1 MTRIPPSLEPLC
13 RAPRTESIPHV
24 LLCNLRQ
31 AGEVVVRCS
40 VQRVESVE
48 PERLVIRVTDG
59 TDDRSVSIGEDCL
72 SLFANVHSL
81 SELVEV
87 KGAWD
92 VGRVVGKSSLH
103 VGAAAFG
110 GVASARCSVG
120 GEVALMCL
128 MCICFVCLLCNCSDV
143 YTDPSGQYDSNDAI
157 ESVKSPMACN
167 CTLSR

>member
-1 MTRIPPSLEPLC
+1 MKFFNLNKHNGIIQYTTRSSFLILPPECSISLELRRQWKLVTRIPPSLEPLC
-13 RAPRTESIPHV
+13 HAPRTESIPHV

-59 TDDRSVSIGEDCL
+59 TDERSVTIGEDCL

-87 KGAWD
+87 RGA
-92 VGRVVGKSSLH
+92 
-103 VGAAAFG
+103 
-110 GVASARCSVG
+110 
-120 GEVALMCL
+120 
-128 MCICFVCLLCNCSDV
+128 
-143 YTDPSGQYDSNDAI
+143 
-157 ESVKSPMACN
+157 
-167 CTLSR
+167 